1 MNDLKSEVAS
11 FMARL
16 YDRGLTT
23 AGGGNVSAREGNV
36 MYITPSGGD
45 KSCIPPSMIAAVDIE
60 SGKNMTPHIRLSI
73 EAEMHR
79 AVYQA
84 YDDVHAVVHSH
95 PLHASMFSALEES
108 IDTHFIAESYYL
120 LGEVVKVPYALMG
133 TKELAENVCRA
144 LAGRKAVLLEN
155 HGALTTGTALL
166 QAFERMEV
174 LENAA
179 RMTYMCAQRLHPL
192 LLDET
197 RLDEIKRNFGG

>member
-23 AGGGNVSAREGNV
+23 AGGGNVSAREGDV

-60 SGKNMTPHIRLSI
+60 SGTNMTPHIRLSI

-120 LGEVVKVPYALMG
+120 LGEVVKAPYALMG

-144 LAGRKAVLLEN
+144 LAGVKAVLLEN
-155 HGALTTGTALL
+155 HGALTTGATLL

-192 LLDET
+192 LLDEA

>member
-1 MNDLKSEVAS
+1 MSDLKSEVAS

-23 AGGGNVSAREGNV
+23 AGGGNVSAREDGV

-60 SGKNMTPHIRLSI
+60 SGENMTPHLRLSI

-79 AVYQA
+79 AVYLA
-84 YDDVHAVVHSH
+84 YDDVRAVVHSH
-95 PLHASMFSALEES
+95 PLYASMFSSLEES
-108 IDTHFIAESYYL
+108 IDTRFIAESYYL
-120 LGEVVKVPYALMG
+120 LGKVVKAPYALMG
-133 TKELAENVCRA
+133 TAELAENVCRA
-144 LAGRKAVLLEN
+144 LEGRKALLLEN
-155 HGALTTGTALL
+155 HGALTTGGSLL

-179 RMTYMCAQRLHPL
+179 RMTYMCAPALHPL
-192 LLDET
+192 LLDGM

>member
-1 MNDLKSEVAS
+1 
-11 FMARL
+11 MARL

-23 AGGGNVSAREGNV
+23 AGGGNVSAREGDV

-60 SGKNMTPHIRLSI
+60 SGKNMTPHLRLSI

-79 AVYQA
+79 AVYLA
-84 YDDVHAVVHSH
+84 YDDVRAVVHSH

-120 LGEVVKVPYALMG
+120 LGEVVKAPYALMG

-179 RMTYMCAQRLHPL
+179 KLTYMTGKSFTVSHISEENLEVIR
-192 LLDET
+192 
-197 RLDEIKRNFGG
+197 KNFC

>member
-1 MNDLKSEVAS
+1 
-11 FMARL
+11 MARL

-23 AGGGNVSAREGNV
+23 AGGGNVSAREGDV

-60 SGKNMTPHIRLSI
+60 SGAVDIESGANMTPHLRLSI

-79 AVYQA
+79 AVYLA
-84 YDDVHAVVHSH
+84 YDDVRAVVHSH
-95 PLHASMFSALEES
+95 PLYASMFSALEES

-120 LGEVVKVPYALMG
+120 LGKVVKAPYALMG
-133 TKELAENVCRA
+133 TAELAENVCRA
-144 LAGRKAVLLEN
+144 LEGCKALLLEN
-155 HGALTTGTALL
+155 HGALTTGGSLL

-179 RMTYMCAQRLHPL
+179 RMTYMCAQALHPL
-192 LLDET
+192 FLDET